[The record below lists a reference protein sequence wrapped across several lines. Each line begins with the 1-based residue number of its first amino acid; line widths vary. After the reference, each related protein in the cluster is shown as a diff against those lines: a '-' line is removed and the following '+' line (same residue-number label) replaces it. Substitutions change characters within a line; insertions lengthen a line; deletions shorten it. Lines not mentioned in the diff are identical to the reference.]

1 MCHVFLRLNA
11 VIQWCASTRR
21 NGWWRYWKVH
31 FVTFKSCHLVTEKH
45 FPIYDLAWNQQ
56 YFYSCLY
63 ALKPFPNMCTLIFMF
78 NFFVLK
84 DGIWSPSEWVQKLI
98 RGCEFLASDNNL
110 LLYHTITSE
119 QCFSCT
125 LIGYLR
131 DDYSSTILLY
141 FVELLFIIKN
151 LPCFVCFI
159 YSGHVKSIIQS
170 CKTGQHSSFWG
181 GYKKEISHK
190 KGIEKLVILCFLY

>member
-1 MCHVFLRLNA
+1 MIALYFFWSLFFIRSELVQVNPSWSDLDWWSKFIRSDLCTCLCTKALFFNVSCVFKVKCGYTVMCKYKKECL
-11 VIQWCASTRR
+11 IKII
-21 NGWWRYWKVH
+21 YWKVH

-84 DGIWSPSEWVQKLI
+84 DGIWGPSEWVQKLI

-110 LLYHTITSE
+110 LL
-119 QCFSCT
+119 
-125 LIGYLR
+125 
-131 DDYSSTILLY
+131 
-141 FVELLFIIKN
+141 
-151 LPCFVCFI
+151 
-159 YSGHVKSIIQS
+159 
-170 CKTGQHSSFWG
+170 
-181 GYKKEISHK
+181 
-190 KGIEKLVILCFLY
+190 